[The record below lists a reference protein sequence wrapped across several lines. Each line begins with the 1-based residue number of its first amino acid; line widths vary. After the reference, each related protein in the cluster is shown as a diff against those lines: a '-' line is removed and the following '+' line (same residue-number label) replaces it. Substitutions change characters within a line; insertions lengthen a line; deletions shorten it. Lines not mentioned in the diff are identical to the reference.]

1 MKLTKLN
8 SDKFINITVCSNIQ
22 WEEVVSSKIQKS
34 VKDFLKKYWFHDPII
49 EEFYIPGSKL
59 RIDLFNIRLKIA
71 IEVSPSAVHCEYN
84 KFFHR
89 GNRFNFLDKVKKDE
103 QKRNWCNINNIRLVE
118 LYDDDIK
125 NISWELFR
133 DKYNIEL

>member
-8 SDKFINITVCSNIQ
+8 STKIIDVTVRPNID
-22 WEEVVSSKIQKS
+22 WERIISKPQKKI
-34 VKDFLKKYWFHDPII
+34 KDFLKLYWQHDPVI

-59 RIDLFNIRLKIA
+59 RIDLFNVRLKIA
-71 IEVSPSAVHCEYN
+71 VEVSPSAVHCEYN

-89 GNRFNFLDKVKKDE
+89 NNRFNFLDKVKKDE